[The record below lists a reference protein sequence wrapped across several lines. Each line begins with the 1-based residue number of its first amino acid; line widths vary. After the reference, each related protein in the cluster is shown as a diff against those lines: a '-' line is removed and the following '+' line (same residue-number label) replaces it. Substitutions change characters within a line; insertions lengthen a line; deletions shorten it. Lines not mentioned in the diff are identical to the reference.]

1 MKKVILA
8 FLTGTLACMCLT
20 VYSDALQEDVA
31 QSVLRLHILANS
43 DSDADQSLKLSV
55 RDKIL
60 EESRDLFTACSSR
73 EESIRIFEE
82 NKERI
87 ASIAQNEIFSHG
99 YTYPV
104 SVSLE
109 KTYFPMKSY
118 DGITLPAGEY
128 DAVRV
133 TIGQAKGQNWWC
145 VMFPPLCFVDGS
157 ISEDSTAKLQ
167 ERLGDDAAV
176 LTPTSSQDVKI
187 RFKIVDFMQNA
198 THVIKEALRR
208 A

>member
-73 EESIRIFEE
+73 EESIRILRKTKKGLHPLHKMKFFRTAI
-82 NKERI
+82 RI
-87 ASIAQNEIFSHG
+87 LYLFH
-99 YTYPV
+99 
-104 SVSLE
+104 
-109 KTYFPMKSY
+109 
-118 DGITLPAGEY
+118 
-128 DAVRV
+128 
-133 TIGQAKGQNWWC
+133 
-145 VMFPPLCFVDGS
+145 
-157 ISEDSTAKLQ
+157 
-167 ERLGDDAAV
+167 
-176 LTPTSSQDVKI
+176 
-187 RFKIVDFMQNA
+187 
-198 THVIKEALRR
+198 
-208 A
+208 